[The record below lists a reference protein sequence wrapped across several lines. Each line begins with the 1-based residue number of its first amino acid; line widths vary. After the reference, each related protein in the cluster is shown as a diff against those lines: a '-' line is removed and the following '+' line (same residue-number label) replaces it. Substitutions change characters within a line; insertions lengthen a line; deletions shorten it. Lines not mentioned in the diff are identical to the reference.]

1 MFMRNTMYHSQ
12 LKNIHQT
19 RGWLKMES
27 HDLLEKLILLKRS
40 MNKIYRRIGRQQMGR
55 TDLIVLMLTGENNEI
70 SPGKLSELTGFS
82 KSLITISITNLE
94 NAGLIRRKRGMDRRR
109 IRIVMTKKGMEKYG
123 RIRDRMDKNF
133 EGLISRL
140 SKEEIE
146 TLSSCMDRIIN
157 IIEKID

>member
-1 MFMRNTMYHSQ
+1 
-12 LKNIHQT
+12 
-19 RGWLKMES
+19 MES

-109 IRIVMTKKGMEKYG
+109 IRIVMTKKGIEKYG

>member
-1 MFMRNTMYHSQ
+1 
-12 LKNIHQT
+12 
-19 RGWLKMES
+19 MES

>member
-1 MFMRNTMYHSQ
+1 
-12 LKNIHQT
+12 
-19 RGWLKMES
+19 MES

-70 SPGKLSELTGFS
+70 SPGRLSELTGFS
-82 KSLITISITNLE
+82 NSLITISITNLE

-123 RIRDRMDKNF
+123 KIRERMDKNF
-133 EGLISRL
+133 EGLISKL

-146 TLSSCMDRIIN
+146 SLSSCMDRIIN
-157 IIEKID
+157 IIEKIE